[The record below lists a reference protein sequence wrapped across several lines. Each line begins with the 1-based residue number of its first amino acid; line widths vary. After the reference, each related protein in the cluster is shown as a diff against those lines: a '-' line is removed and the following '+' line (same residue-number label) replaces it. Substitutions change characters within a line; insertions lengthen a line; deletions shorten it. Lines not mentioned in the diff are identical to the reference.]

1 MTGSESASPGI
12 EKSGRGWKI
21 FGVAVMSIVGIGLA
35 VVFGIVA
42 QSAIVRNWDA
52 GEPWFTGF
60 QIAPFATP
68 LTAIVAAAVAIT
80 TAKWGLE
87 SARETRDKDHARWE
101 ADRAVEQERRRVE
114 RRDATERNL
123 RDRFHE
129 LVRLLASG
137 ELRARGGAAYA
148 VVALADDWNAHY
160 SPEDEAK
167 ARAEQQVC
175 INLLIAQLRDP
186 ITDEMDA
193 GQRAQLQAFKQGVQK
208 LISSRLG
215 GVVDGES
222 EPGLWSD
229 FEFVFDGCW
238 FHSLDMARCV
248 MSGETVSFSGAQFD
262 GEWTSFDGAVFSS
275 KVTTFRAASFRGKHL
290 TFSRARFRSR
300 SLSFHGAQ
308 FEAGR
313 TTFVSTEFESRNT
326 QFGQSSFRGVT
337 SFTNATFGG
346 RLNFQHATFTGRL
359 TTFEDAYFQGP
370 SVTLSAAH
378 FGSDRTSFEGAK
390 FESPTLRLHSTHFV
404 GRILDLDRVQATSGR
419 VTVSSVR
426 LFCSAM
432 TADYARVS
440 GLSLEGTVTSLPR
453 SEFQCLDATIGESA
467 VRFEVDE
474 STLEP
479 CARCQTVDI
488 RRHA

>member
-1 MTGSESASPGI
+1 MTESENASPARGN
-12 EKSGRGWKI
+12 SGRAWKVSGI
-21 FGVAVMSIVGIGLA
+21 AVMSIAGIGLA

-101 ADRAVEQERRRVE
+101 ADRTVEQDRRRVE

-129 LVRLLASG
+129 LVRLLASE

-215 GVVDGES
+215 GTVDGES

-238 FHSLDMARCV
+238 FYNLDMAQCV
-248 MSGETVSFSGAQFD
+248 MTGETCSFSGAQFD
-262 GEWTSFDGAVFSS
+262 GEWTSFVGAVLGS
-275 KVTTFRAASFRGKHL
+275 KVITFRAANFRSNHSI
-290 TFSRARFRSR
+290 FSRARFRGR
-300 SLSFHGAQ
+300 SLSFQGAQ
-308 FEAGR
+308 FDAKR
-313 TTFVSTEFESRNT
+313 TTFVSTEFESDYI
-326 QFGQSSFRGVT
+326 QFGQSSFCGVT
-337 SFTNATFGG
+337 SFDSATFGG
-346 RLNFQHATFTGRL
+346 QLLFHHAAFTGRR
-359 TTFEDAYFQGP
+359 TSFANACFQGP
-370 SVTLSAAH
+370 SASFSRAH
-378 FGSDRTSFEGAK
+378 FDADRTSFEGAK
-390 FESPTLRLHSTHFV
+390 FESPELRLHSTHFV
-404 GRILDLDRVQATSGR
+404 GRALDLDHVQATSGR
-419 VTVSSVR
+419 VRVASVR
-426 LFCSAM
+426 LFCSSV
-432 TADYARVS
+432 TAVNARVS
-440 GLSLEGTVTSLPR
+440 GLSLEANVTSLPR
-453 SEFQCLDATIGESA
+453 SAFPCLDGEIDESA

-474 STLEP
+474 STLRS
-479 CARCQTVDI
+479 CARC
-488 RRHA
+488 